1 MPADA
6 SGSEKSTQI
15 VLQFLMR
22 ELQRSGL
29 QRLTGNNVF
38 HARKGM
44 PINDVKRAAAW
55 AAVCP

>member
-6 SGSEKSTQI
+6 SDSTKPLQF
-15 VLQFLMR
+15 VSQFLMR

-29 QRLTGNNVF
+29 QRLRGNNVF

-44 PINDVKRAAAW
+44 PINDAVRAAAW